1 MTLRRQRV
9 PGGGSA
15 SASLRQWFAGHAGE
29 VMAALEARLVGTL
42 LPNLFGYHIVQLG
55 CHHPAALLESSRI
68 SHRVI
73 VDVGGHGVGRDE
85 RDETATLCCSE
96 DALPLASGAVDVLVV
111 PHVLEFTDD
120 PRRVL
125 REAERVLIGEGH
137 IVVLG
142 FNPWS
147 WMGLCSLVRR
157 WQGRAPWNGSRITAA
172 RVRDWLELLGFD
184 ILRVERVGFRPPLA
198 HPGLSRRLAFAEQLG
213 AFGLPALGNA
223 YAVLARKRVE
233 GVTPLRASWRARR
246 NLVAGGV
253 AEPSAREAC
262 GGGESARVETR

>member
-1 MTLRRQRV
+1 MSMRRISVSEDGSAAGALRR
-9 PGGGSA
+9 
-15 SASLRQWFAGHAGE
+15 WFGGHAGGI
-29 VMAALEARLVGTL
+29 MAALEARLLGAL

-73 VDVGGHGVGRDE
+73 VDLECSG
-85 RDETATLCCSE
+85 DETAKLSCSE
-96 DALPLASGAVDVLVV
+96 DALPFASAAVDVLVL

-147 WMGLCSLVRR
+147 WMGLWSLVRR
-157 WQGRAPWNGSRITAA
+157 WQGRAPWNGSRITVA

-184 ILRVERVGFRPPLA
+184 ILRVERVGFRPPLSQ
-198 HPGLSRRLAFAEQLG
+198 PRLSRRLAFAERLG

-233 GVTPLRASWRARR
+233 GVTPLRASWRERR
-246 NLVAGGV
+246 SLVAGGV